1 MGKKNKIL
9 KAAAVAGAVYTI
21 SGAAFTGFVLTR
33 AHKHF
38 SKFADWVKGN
48 EPEPPQDTSKTQ
60 EKADHIVIKNR
71 TNKPIHGFMIKNP
84 VESNKWAILIHGFNC
99 EPFYMANLAEVYK
112 SADGDMEKITEIMQ
126 SLDDPD
132 VADVVGNAEQVAV
145 RYEDDMIVRIIEN
158 EPGRSRISA
167 WATALDGTAD
177 EVYDLEVRAVT
188 GGEPS

>member
-1 MGKKNKIL
+1 MEMI
-9 KAAAVAGAVYTI
+9 
-21 SGAAFTGFVLTR
+21 
-33 AHKHF
+33 
-38 SKFADWVKGN
+38 
-48 EPEPPQDTSKTQ
+48 
-60 EKADHIVIKNR
+60 IVIFFFS
-71 TNKPIHGFMIKNP
+71 ICA
-84 VESNKWAILIHGFNC
+84 AICVNIFANAKVTAEKSVTLNNAV
-99 EPFYMANLAEVYK
+99 MRSANLAEVYK

-167 WATALDGTAD
+167 WTNALDGTAD
-177 EVYDLEVRAVT
+177 EVYDLEVRVVT

>member
-1 MGKKNKIL
+1 MEMI
-9 KAAAVAGAVYTI
+9 
-21 SGAAFTGFVLTR
+21 
-33 AHKHF
+33 
-38 SKFADWVKGN
+38 
-48 EPEPPQDTSKTQ
+48 
-60 EKADHIVIKNR
+60 IVIFFFS
-71 TNKPIHGFMIKNP
+71 ICA
-84 VESNKWAILIHGFNC
+84 AICVNIFANAKVTAEKSVTLNNAV
-99 EPFYMANLAEVYK
+99 MRSANLAEVYK

-177 EVYDLEVRAVT
+177 EVYDLEVRTAT